1 MFLAPPLLALA
12 AHVLAGAV
20 TKAPVD
26 VGSFKPDSLLVM
38 VVLSAAV
45 VYAGLFMVLM
55 SFLRTPGVS
64 TFDKNARRG
73 DVTMGTV
80 VASGVFVWGMFFLF
94 GLYSVGGAVN
104 LAIGQV
110 AFESGSVQDKHVTQG
125 RGCHF
130 HIDIRSSTVPQGR
143 SLCVPTPDWRRLRQG
158 DTLPIVTITSAWG
171 QQVGLA
177 PGALQDSKGHAP

>member
-64 TFDKNARRG
+64 TFDRSEERR
-73 DVTMGTV
+73 
-80 VASGVFVWGMFFLF
+80 
-94 GLYSVGGAVN
+94 VGK
-104 LAIGQV
+104 
-110 AFESGSVQDKHVTQG
+110 E
-125 RGCHF
+125 C
-130 HIDIRSSTVPQGR
+130 SS
-143 SLCVPTPDWRRLRQG
+143 
-158 DTLPIVTITSAWG
+158 
-171 QQVGLA
+171 
-177 PGALQDSKGHAP
+177 